1 MLWFCPKMED
11 GLPVIFF
18 GKMVEEIAIF
28 GVAILLNSDDA
39 NSEDRQLLTP

>member
-18 GKMVEEIAIF
+18 GKMVEETAIF
-28 GVAILLNSDDA
+28 GVAIF
-39 NSEDRQLLTP
+39 